1 MNLKEIRDMN
11 INGIYVSSYHSS
23 GFSFCELDWRQD
35 CVWEEGELLD
45 GDNIESFFDNLTDK
59 RFWLTQKDA
68 FNETNTYYY
77 TKEEIVTVRIFKNNE
92 WVDDEFVNLKCNDRF
107 QIIQPDGALHF
118 DDCGNT
124 DWIAT
129 SNPYLNQDGIYQIDT
144 NK

>member
-59 RFWLTQKDA
+59 RFWLTTKDA

-77 TKEEIVTVRIFKNNE
+77 TK
-92 WVDDEFVNLKCNDRF
+92 
-107 QIIQPDGALHF
+107 
-118 DDCGNT
+118 
-124 DWIAT
+124 
-129 SNPYLNQDGIYQIDT
+129 
-144 NK
+144 